1 MKPVATAS
9 HVKRVRFNPRTLRA
23 TPSKPA
29 HPAKTAR
36 IGRRGLHDLLEIY
49 RGLDG
54 FHSNTIGFQEYTTT
68 YGEMTEA
75 GIQILSEKF
84 KTYAPLSKFPQ
95 DRRTFYDLGCG
106 IGKIVVGVAILN
118 PDIRA
123 KGIEII
129 PDRIRQAN
137 NALQRIKTRSV
148 ASRVQFSQGSFIES
162 TVSLRDACW
171 IYISNLCFDET
182 TQKIIASKLE
192 AEVVPGCVIITSKE
206 FPFSTNPSRF
216 DKVEA
221 STNIPM
227 TWSATSMCIVYRRN
241 LSP

>member
-1 MKPVATAS
+1 M
-9 HVKRVRFNPRTLRA
+9 
-23 TPSKPA
+23 
-29 HPAKTAR
+29 
-36 IGRRGLHDLLEIY
+36 
-49 RGLDG
+49 
-54 FHSNTIGFQEYTTT
+54 TT

-137 NALQRIKTRSV
+137 NALQRIKTKTV
-148 ASRVQFSQGSFIES
+148 ASRVQFTQGSFTES
-162 TVSLRDACW
+162 AVSLRDACW
-171 IYISNLCFDET
+171 IYVANLCFDAV
-182 TQKIIASKLE
+182 TQQSIASKLE
-192 AEVVPGCVIITSKE
+192 AEAAPGCVIVASKD
-206 FPFSTNPSRF
+206 FPFSKNSPKF
-216 DKVEA
+216 DML
-221 STNIPM
+221 SGNTNIPM
-227 TWSATSMCIVYRRN
+227 TWSATSTCFIYRRN
-241 LSP
+241 SSPYEQL